1 MKATKFLTFSLFIA
15 SMLFFYLFFTAC
27 SGENRASDVLPTSAL
42 EQLNTTIN
50 NSSTYKKHKENQLDS
65 IKHLATVNSTPYERW
80 QAYVNLSEG
89 YRQTEADSAIV
100 YAAKALDLSA
110 SLPDSISSL
119 RGDLAFVDAL
129 ATAGIFP
136 PALHKLDSLSALITA
151 PEDKISYWHTARR
164 CYSYIMT
171 WVENHDY
178 YVNTY
183 RKKYNACDDS
193 LLRYLPDSDR
203 FYQFIYGERLVD
215 EHKWGEARPQLETLI
230 SALPQESN
238 LYAMA
243 AYQLAIVHR
252 NKGDFKE
259 YARYLALAAES
270 DIKGSVHE
278 GLALPTLANWVYKH
292 GDIDNAFRY
301 VNYILEDANSS
312 NIRMRTPAI
321 APIIP
326 LIDADIRDRTLSS
339 RKYMLLYVI
348 ITTILFIATII
359 LLIYSYNSL
368 KRLRLSQEKLAA
380 SSKKLESYVGNFIG
394 LCSNYAARLDQ
405 LSKLV
410 TRKVSAGQSDDLV
423 KIVNSGKFAEED
435 NEEFYRLIDKALLD
449 IFPDFVER
457 INSLLLPDRQ
467 IIISEDEPLT
477 PELRIYAF
485 VRLGVEQSNRIAQ
498 ILGYS
503 VNTVYAYRNRMR
515 NRAGD
520 RDNFDRQVAALG

>member
-1 MKATKFLTFSLFIA
+1 MKATKLLTISLLIA
-15 SMLFFYLFFTAC
+15 SISFLHLFFTAC
-27 SGENRASDVLPTSAL
+27 SGENRISEVLPYSAL
-42 EQLNTTIN
+42 DNLNTTIN
-50 NSSTYKKHKENQLDS
+50 SSEIYKKRKEAQLDS
-65 IKHLATVNSTPYERW
+65 IKHLASVMVTPYDRW
-80 QAYVNLSEG
+80 LAYVNISEG

-100 YAAKALDLSA
+100 YAAKALDMAS
-110 SLPDSISSL
+110 SLPDTVSSL
-119 RGDLAFVDAL
+119 KGELAFIDAL

-136 PALHKLDSLSALITA
+136 PALHKLDSLGAVISDI
-151 PEDKISYWHTARR
+151 EDKINYWHTARR

-183 RKKYNACDDS
+183 RKKYTACDDS
-193 LLRYLPDSDR
+193 LLHYLPPADH
-203 FYQFIYGERLVD
+203 FYQFIYGERMVD
-215 EHKWGEARPQLETLI
+215 EHKWGEARPQLENLI
-230 SALPQESN
+230 HTLPQESN

-243 AYQLAIVHR
+243 AYQLAMVHR

-259 YARYLALAAES
+259 FARYLALAAES

-326 LIDADIRDRTLSS
+326 LIDTDLRNRTLSS
-339 RKYMLLYVI
+339 HKHMLLYVI

-359 LLIYSYNSL
+359 LLVYTFYSL
-368 KRLRLSQEKLAA
+368 KKRRISQEKLAA

-410 TRKVSAGQSDDLV
+410 IRKVAAGQSDDLV

-435 NEEFYRLIDKALLD
+435 SDEFYRLIDKALLD

-457 INSLLLPDRQ
+457 INSLLMPDRR
-467 IIISEDEPLT
+467 ITISDDEPLT

-485 VRLGVEQSNRIAQ
+485 VRLGVDQSNRISQ

-515 NRAGD
+515 NRAID
-520 RDNFDRQVAALG
+520 RENFDRQVAALE